1 MSNPENIVRKFTQ
14 KELSL
19 CLFPLLLGAFI
30 AMFSEMSLNVALS
43 TLMKEFSI
51 TASTVQWLTTG
62 YMLVI
67 SILLPTTASLL
78 QWFSIRKLF
87 LASTG
92 IFMLGTLVAAIAPDF
107 TILLVGRLIQ
117 AIGTGVQ
124 IPLIINTVL
133 LIVPVEK
140 RGSVMGMVGLVILFA
155 PAIAPT
161 LAGLIL
167 NLLSWQWIFWLLL
180 PFLIFAMVLGYY
192 NIKNVSTLTKPRI
205 DSFSILLSSV
215 SFGLLVYGLN
225 SLGERSGGWS
235 NPVTL
240 LTVLVGGTALVLFVW
255 RQLTLKEPMLNLR
268 VFQYPIYAVGAAII
282 ALTMLI
288 IFAFLILVP
297 LYLQN
302 GLGQAAFFTGIILLP
317 GGVLNG
323 LISPVAG
330 KLFDRLGP
338 RRMAMPGMVMVAS
351 MLYLATHFDQYTNPY
366 LIIAMHCVFMMGIS
380 MIMMPVQTNSVN
392 QLPPRLYAHGT
403 AILSTLQQLSGAIG
417 TALCVSIM
425 SSRQRSYL
433 SEVNGAPPVDALI
446 YGIQHAFGAVFIL
459 ALFGIVLTIF
469 LKPVK
474 KVNQS

>member
-1 MSNPENIVRKFTQ
+1 MRQFTQ

-43 TLMKEFSI
+43 TLMKEFDI

-87 LASTG
+87 LVSVG
-92 IFMLGTLVAAIAPDF
+92 IFMVGTLVSALAPDF
-107 TILLVGRLIQ
+107 TILLIGRLIQ

-167 NLLSWQWIFWLLL
+167 NLLSWQWLFWLLL
-180 PFLIFAMVLGYY
+180 PFLILALVLGFY
-192 NIKNVSTLTKPRI
+192 NIQNVSTLTKPCI
-205 DSFSILLSSV
+205 DSLSILLSSV
-215 SFGLLVYGLN
+215 SFGFLIYGLN

-235 NPVTL
+235 NSVTL
-240 LTVLVGGTALVLFVW
+240 LTVLVGGTALVFFIW
-255 RQLTLKEPMLNLR
+255 RQLKLKEPMLNLR
-268 VFQYPIYAVGAAII
+268 VFQYPVYAIGAAII

-288 IFAFLILVP
+288 IFAFLILIP

-302 GLGQAAFFTGIILLP
+302 GLGQAAFFTGILLLP
-317 GGVLNG
+317 GGLLNG
-323 LISPVAG
+323 FISPIAG

-338 RRMAMPGMVMVAS
+338 RRMAMPGMIMVAA
-351 MLYLATHFDQYTNPY
+351 MLYFAANFDQYTNPY
-366 LIIAMHCVFMMGIS
+366 LIIAMHCIFMTGIS

-403 AILSTLQQLSGAIG
+403 AILSTLQQLAGAAG
-417 TALCVSIM
+417 TALSVSIM
-425 SSRQRSYL
+425 AAGQRSYL
-433 SEVNGAPPVDALI
+433 IEVSSSPANGHVTNALI
-446 YGIQHAFGAVFIL
+446 FGIQNAFGAIFIL
-459 ALFGIVLTIF
+459 AVFGIVLTFF
-469 LKPVK
+469 LKPAK
-474 KVNQS
+474 KVSKS